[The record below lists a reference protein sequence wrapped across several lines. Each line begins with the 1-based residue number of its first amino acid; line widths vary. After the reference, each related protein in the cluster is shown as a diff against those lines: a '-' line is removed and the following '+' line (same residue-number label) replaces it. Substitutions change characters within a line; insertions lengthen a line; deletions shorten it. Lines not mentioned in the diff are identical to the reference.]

1 MQGGL
6 IYTHTQ
12 IHTLSLSLSVFVQ
25 RPFVHD
31 LLFDSDCRQI
41 VTMRFE
47 EILDEVGGFSKF
59 QFLLLLI
66 LCLPRAILP
75 LHFLLHNFISATP
88 PHRCSLGVQEG
99 PLSSDHDVL
108 ALSIPRQ
115 DNGSFSSCRVYDPLP
130 TSDLDHRNTTAPCP
144 YGWIYDQSQFSST
157 TATEWDLVC
166 EDKQLNQALATYFFL
181 GVTLGAVLFGQL
193 SDRFGRKSMLLVALM
208 SSTVLS
214 ATSAFS
220 TSYAML
226 AVCRALCGIALSGL
240 SIIGVVLGIEWTDV
254 KHRTFTGT
262 VMSLSWSAGNMFL
275 ALLAYF
281 IRDWRHLMLAVTAP
295 CVAAIISWWWLPES
309 ARWLLAN
316 GRAEEAR
323 KYLLQCAKMN
333 EKNKNTSRLDPE
345 ALGKVTVSEV
355 TEKTHSYL
363 DLVKTPQLRKITLI
377 SGLFW
382 FAVAFLYYGISFRI
396 SGFGVSIY
404 LTQFIYGAIEA
415 PAKILTFFVLDW
427 IGRRNGQAWFLIT
440 TGALIG
446 INTAIPLELS
456 VLRTCVAVV
465 AKGFSE
471 AAFTTAFLYS
481 AELYP
486 TILRQCGLGYTS
498 CLCRVGSSLA
508 PMIMLLEDSW
518 LLLPPLIFTGMGIL
532 SGSLVFLLPETLNIR
547 LPENIFD
554 VEEGRHRQSDSN
566 RVLKI
571 QMKKMNPT
579 DTTTSQD

>member
-1 MQGGL
+1 
-6 IYTHTQ
+6 
-12 IHTLSLSLSVFVQ
+12 
-25 RPFVHD
+25 
-31 LLFDSDCRQI
+31 
-41 VTMRFE
+41 MRFE

-59 QFLLLLI
+59 QFLLLFI

-75 LHFLLHNFISATP
+75 LHFLLHNFVSATP
-88 PHRCSLGVQEG
+88 PHRCALRIPEDRAAN
-99 PLSSDHDVL
+99 PEVL
-108 ALSIPRQ
+108 ALRIPRQ
-115 DNGSFSSCRVYDPLP
+115 DDGSLSSCRLYDPLL
-130 TSDLDHRNTTAPCP
+130 TFDLSPGNRTAPCP
-144 YGWIYDQSQFSST
+144 HGWIYDRSQFSST

-166 EDKQLNQALATYFFL
+166 DDKQLNQALATYFFL
-181 GVTLGAVLFGQL
+181 GVTFGAILFGQL
-193 SDRFGRKSMLLVALM
+193 SDKFGRKSMLLVALIAATM
-208 SSTVLS
+208 LGF
-214 ATSAFS
+214 TSAFS
-220 TSYAML
+220 TSYVMFAI
-226 AVCRALCGIALSGL
+226 CRALCGVALSGL

-262 VMSLSWSAGNMFL
+262 VMSLSWSVGNMFL
-275 ALLAYF
+275 ALMAYF

-295 CVAAIISWWWLPES
+295 CIAAIISWWWLPES

-316 GRAEEAR
+316 GKVEEAQ
-323 KYLLQCAKMN
+323 KYLVQCAEMN
-333 EKNKNTSRLDPE
+333 RKNEYTSKLDTE

-355 TEKTHSYL
+355 AEKNHSYL
-363 DLVKTPQLRKITLI
+363 DLVKTPQLRKITLC

-382 FAVAFLYYGISFRI
+382 FAVAFLYYGISFKI

-404 LTQFIYGAIEA
+404 LTQFIYGAIEV

-446 INTAIPLELS
+446 INTAIPLDYS
-456 VLRTCVAVV
+456 VLRTCIAVV

-498 CLCRVGSSLA
+498 CLCRIGSSLA
-508 PMIMLLEDSW
+508 PMIMLLEDVW
-518 LLLPPLIFTGMGIL
+518 LFLPPLIFAGTGIV

-554 VEEGRHRQSDSN
+554 IEEGRHRQSDADGDAN
-566 RVLKI
+566 IEL
-571 QMKKMNPT
+571 KKMNHEDEAT
-579 DTTTSQD
+579 MSQD